1 MQIAAFLRLYRA
13 SNSTTKDIQ
22 TYEAVEKILTLIIAF
37 GEAVGQVVYG
47 YYSGLTV
54 FMQLLIVFQLVF
66 STAMIMY
73 LDDVLAKGHGLG
85 SGISL
90 FIAVN
95 CAENI
100 FWDVFSPVTMK
111 SEYGMEFEGS
121 FINLVYL
128 LITK

>member
-1 MQIAAFLRLYRA
+1 MRLFRTT
-13 SNSTTKDIQ
+13 NSTTQEIL
-22 TYEAVEKILTLIIAF
+22 TYEAMEKVMALIVAF

-47 YYSGLTV
+47 YYSGLSWA
-54 FMQLLIVFQLVF
+54 MQVGIILQLVVA
-66 STAMIMY
+66 TAMIMY
-73 LDDVLAKGHGLG
+73 LDDVLGKGYGLG

-111 SEYGMEFEGS
+111 SEYGIEF
-121 FINLVYL
+121 
-128 LITK
+128 